1 MAMAT
6 EDAAATTGSA
16 AVPTAYFGNGCF
28 WGRQKDFVDTEL
40 RLGRTSPA
48 DISAL
53 VGYAGGK
60 ATGPD
65 GKVCYYYNGDPR
77 TIYERLGHAEVV
89 QVALSQQQQ
98 DAQQEFQAF
107 AGTYFKQF
115 QQAPR
120 GRGMMRLD
128 PQDAQ
133 AFAATY
139 FKQFQQ
145 APRGRGMMRLD
156 PQDAGPGYRNVVGL
170 PGGVSSPYYK
180 LLQAA
185 NVNGMELREGKGNVY
200 ERGQPVEGDEINVV
214 WVVDSDE
221 LPFYRYRNVVGLP
234 GGVSSPYYKLLQ
246 AANVNGMELREGKG
260 NVYER
265 GQAVE
270 GDEINVV
277 WVVDSDELPFYRA
290 EVYHQFH
297 NGLGKA
303 FSPAYTRDLK
313 QAVLSTGKIAPTG
326 CLEVPF

>member
-1 MAMAT
+1 MTAVVRPTTQLLASRNDQHATDSQQQHAGSMIAAAALAAAVLCSSPNMAMAT

-107 AGTYFKQF
+107 AE
-115 QQAPR
+115 
-120 GRGMMRLD
+120 
-128 PQDAQ
+128 
-133 AFAATY
+133 TY

-221 LPFYRYRNVVGLP
+221 LPFYR
-234 GGVSSPYYKLLQ
+234 
-246 AANVNGMELREGKG
+246 
-260 NVYER
+260 
-265 GQAVE
+265 
-270 GDEINVV
+270 
-277 WVVDSDELPFYRA
+277 A